1 VSAVA
6 DLVVDTDAL
15 RSLDTNLKLV
25 VDTLDRAESLSRT
38 TAAACGDGGLAEV
51 IEDFADDWEDTRSDM
66 LDAVRSVSDAVH
78 MISDAFET
86 LDETLVNTLLGK
98 K

>member
-1 VSAVA
+1 MA

-15 RSLDTNLKLV
+15 RSLDANLKLI
-25 VDTLDRAESLSRT
+25 VDTLERAESMSRS
-38 TAAACGDGGLAEV
+38 TAGACGDGGLADV
-51 IEDFADDWEDTRSDM
+51 LDDFTDDWEDTREDM
-66 LDAVRSVSDAVH
+66 LDSVRSVSDAIH
-78 MISDAFET
+78 MISDAFDT